1 MIGSANLLTRRISYN
16 GCLRSRI
23 VANRCQ
29 FMSAKKKKPP
39 AAVPPPAAEPN
50 RPLRLRI
57 APVIAAAEAVGLR
70 VKTDLP
76 THQGLAGAAESV
88 ARAARE
94 AERVSRDLQRPWSP
108 HRLPAIFL
116 GVALVLLLGWTYW
129 RFVHTTQLSIA
140 VPDRDFSEIQARL
153 RGKSKVSFKY
163 VTVPGSREGAEKV
176 TRGEVD
182 LALVQGGISIPPD
195 LPRLETP
202 SPETILWLLREKIE
216 NPRDVKTVLTSL
228 AGEGSHTV
236 AEQVFELWK
245 FEEQVKFVHDWRELT
260 ASDQYQIAGDIDAV
274 FVVKDPGD
282 EKTLVAMEKLI
293 KAGFRLQSVEL
304 GARELR
310 LDYLK
315 RTKIPPRH
323 FGFSPDVPAMETPT
337 YSVSTFLV
345 ARSSLTPRLL
355 AEANHL
361 LDFHPQTIEDGG
373 FEPNMNDAS
382 EMFQGIEAFLGI
394 IVNIGLAFLALLG
407 LEIMAYRKRFH
418 ELNSLI
424 SLISMLQ
431 SNKDVRGVADPAI
444 RKENLIYLSL
454 CSDLLGQVSMISG
467 YYTQENS
474 SLLFN
479 NLSEVI
485 HQRCD
490 GLKINIQLKILHA
503 LLPSGT

>member
-1 MIGSANLLTRRISYN
+1 MA
-16 GCLRSRI
+16 
-23 VANRCQ
+23 
-29 FMSAKKKKPP
+29 AKKFKKLPP
-39 AAVPPPAAEPN
+39 AQSAQETSPPVTQNRADN
-50 RPLRLRI
+50 RPLQLRI
-57 APVIAAAEAVGLR
+57 EPIIAAAETVRLR
-70 VKTDLP
+70 VQTDLP
-76 THQGLAGAAESV
+76 THQGLAGAAANV
-88 ARAARE
+88 ANAARQ
-94 AERVSRDLQRPWSP
+94 AERVSKEIQRPWSL

-116 GVALVLLLGWTYW
+116 GVALLLLLGWTYW
-129 RFVHTTQLSIA
+129 RFVHTTQLTIA
-140 VPDRDFSEIQARL
+140 MPDRDFSELQKRVH
-153 RGKSKVSFKY
+153 GGSKVSFKP
-163 VTVPGSREGAEKV
+163 VIVPGSREGAEKV
-176 TRGEVD
+176 ARGDVD
-182 LALVQGGISIPPD
+182 LAFIQGGIAIPPN

-202 SPETILWLLREKIE
+202 SPETILWLTREPEPNLRSVSK
-216 NPRDVKTVLTSL
+216 VLTSL

-236 AEQVFELWK
+236 ALSIFALWK
-245 FEEQVKFVHDWRELT
+245 LDQKIEWVHDWRELST
-260 ASDQYQIAGDIDAV
+260 NENYEIAKDVDAV

-282 EKTLVAMEKLI
+282 DKTLVAIERLT
-293 KAGFRLQSVEL
+293 KAGFKVQPVEL
-304 GARELR
+304 GARASR
-310 LDYLK
+310 LDYLHPATIP
-315 RTKIPPRH
+315 TKH
-323 FGFSPDVPAMETPT
+323 FGFQPDVPAAAIPT

-345 ARSSLTPRLL
+345 ARPGLTPRLL

-407 LEIMAYRKRFH
+407 LEVMAYRKRFH

-431 SNKDVRGVADPAI
+431 SNKDVAGVRDAAV
-444 RKENLIYLSL
+444 KHENLVYLSL
-454 CSDLLGQVSMISG
+454 CSDLLGQISMISG

-503 LLPSGT
+503 LLPADA

>member
-1 MIGSANLLTRRISYN
+1 MA
-16 GCLRSRI
+16 
-23 VANRCQ
+23 
-29 FMSAKKKKPP
+29 AKKEKKSPNPPTLSVP
-39 AAVPPPAAEPN
+39 AATTSSAASAETLNPPD

-57 APVIAAAEAVGLR
+57 APVIAAAEAVQQR
-70 VKTDLP
+70 VQADLP
-76 THQGLAGAAESV
+76 THQGLAGAAANV
-88 ARAARE
+88 ASAARE
-94 AERVSRDLQRPWSP
+94 AERVSKEIQRPWSL

-116 GVALVLLLGWTYW
+116 GVALVILLGWTYW

-140 VPDRDFSEIQARL
+140 LPDRDFSEMQKGLAT
-153 RGKSKVSFKY
+153 KSKVSFKP
-163 VTVPGSREGAEKV
+163 VVVPGSREGAEKV
-176 TRGEVD
+176 ARGEVD
-182 LALVQGGISIPPD
+182 LAFIQGGIAISAE

-202 SPETILWLLREKIE
+202 SPETILWFTRERVTS
-216 NPRDVKTVLTSL
+216 PRDVRSVLTSL

-236 AEQVFELWK
+236 AQQVFQQWHV
-245 FEEQVKFVHDWRELT
+245 EQAIAWVHDWRELST
-260 ASDQYQIAGDIDAV
+260 NADYQIPDAVDAV

-282 EKTLVAMEKLI
+282 DKTLVAVDKLV
-293 KAGFRLQSVEL
+293 KAGFQLQSVEL
-304 GARELR
+304 GARASR
-310 LDYLK
+310 LDYLHPAV
-315 RTKIPPRH
+315 IPARN
-323 FGFSPDVPAMETPT
+323 FGFQPDVPAAAVPT

-345 ARSSLTPRLL
+345 ARPGLTPRLL

-407 LEIMAYRKRFH
+407 LEVMAYRKRFH

-431 SNKDVRGVADPAI
+431 SNKDVAGVRDAAV
-444 RKENLIYLSL
+444 KHENLVYLSL
-454 CSDLLGQVSMISG
+454 CSDLLGQISMISG

-503 LLPSGT
+503 LLPADA